1 MTRKILVPIDGSAP
15 SRAGLDHAI
24 ALAKGQGASLR
35 LVHVVDDN
43 AVLRGGIEP
52 SINVGELLT
61 LLEQD
66 GRKLLAAAEAA
77 ARKRGVK
84 AETVMREAHIGRVAD
99 EIVREA
105 ARWRADLIV
114 MGTHGRRGLG
124 RLVMGS
130 DAESVLR
137 ESRVPVLMVKAR
149 GPRER

>member
-1 MTRKILVPIDGSAP
+1 MFNKILVPIDGSAP
-15 SRAGLDHAI
+15 SKAGLERAI
-24 ALAKGQGASLR
+24 ALAKSQRARLR

-52 SINVGELLT
+52 SINVGELLDI
-61 LLEQD
+61 LEKD
-66 GRKLLAAAEAA
+66 GRKLLESAETA

-84 AETVMREAHIGRVAD
+84 TDTVMREAHIGRVAD

-105 ARWRADLIV
+105 ARSRADLIV

-137 ESRVPVLMVKAR
+137 ESRVPVLLVKAR
-149 GPRER
+149 GRR